1 MLQQRERERE
11 RDRERLKKE
20 KMSQYKGRAMERGTE
35 RKEWILRVRKIERYI
50 FSSCLIAYAP
60 KNY

>member
-1 MLQQRERERE
+1 
-11 RDRERLKKE
+11 
-20 KMSQYKGRAMERGTE
+20 MERGTE